1 MLATG
6 DGGFTQI
13 ENVSLTLIFRYSNF
27 AASDPLILV
36 RAAVPQLPVMML
48 RLFKGLM
55 TCATH
60 FFFARRIYIIT
71 ENIWLSGLICLF
83 GVGTLGTP
91 FSVALAVNAH

>member
-6 DGGFTQI
+6 DGGSTQI
-13 ENVSLTLIFRYSNF
+13 ENVSLTLILRYSNF

-36 RAAVPQLPVMML
+36 RAAVAQLVMML
-48 RLFKGLM
+48 SLFKGLM
-55 TCATH
+55 ACATH

-91 FSVALAVNAH
+91 FSVALAVNVH

>member
-1 MLATG
+1 M
-6 DGGFTQI
+6 
-13 ENVSLTLIFRYSNF
+13 SLILIFCYSNF

-36 RAAVPQLPVMML
+36 RAAVAQLVMML
-48 RLFKGLM
+48 SLFKGLM

-91 FSVALAVNAH
+91 CSVALAVNAH